1 MPDQPNHGT
10 TSDDAA
16 IFSLNRS
23 SNDDD
28 KQPDGPFKD
37 ARDAIVKPL
46 LPKAYVK
53 SGGFVPS
60 NPLFKTTPGAKNVQ
74 W

>member
-1 MPDQPNHGT
+1 MPNQPNHDT

-16 IFSLNRS
+16 IFSLNTS
-23 SNDDD
+23 GNKDD

-37 ARDAIVKPL
+37 ARDAIVKPF
-46 LPKAYVK
+46 LPNAYVK
-53 SGGFVPS
+53 SGKFVPKE
-60 NPLFKTTPGAKNVQ
+60 PLFKTTPGAKNVQ